1 MMMMSGKFC
10 DLDHKAL
17 ITGKCLKVTSGI
29 LPVYIFT
36 ITRIT
41 RLLMIFLNKNKAV
54 NIFDRFQA
62 DHSISIHPHFCPS
75 QCLVSQP
82 RVGKKRK
89 QSICKMCSI
98 HKVRSIRFWSLFTIF
113 DPSWAHLTLLDLVI
127 LVDGNAQ
134 RNDKFTAP
142 CWRRAF
148 HSRMWFCVRIK
159 CNKVSYLVFVVILG
173 DHVIPSSN
181 VSVILRIPH
190 P

>member
-17 ITGKCLKVTSGI
+17 ITGKCLIEITSGI
-29 LPVYIFT
+29 LPVYLLTSID
-36 ITRIT
+36 I
-41 RLLMIFLNKNKAV
+41 LMIFLNTYKAV

-98 HKVRSIRFWSLFTIF
+98 HKVR
-113 DPSWAHLTLLDLVI
+113 LD
-127 LVDGNAQ
+127 
-134 RNDKFTAP
+134 FP
-142 CWRRAF
+142 F
-148 HSRMWFCVRIK
+148 HHSFGLELI
-159 CNKVSYLVFVVILG
+159 
-173 DHVIPSSN
+173 
-181 VSVILRIPH
+181 
-190 P
+190 

>member
-17 ITGKCLKVTSGI
+17 ITGKRLINSYFRSTSG
-29 LPVYIFT
+29 PVVST
-36 ITRIT
+36 PVECHHKGSNS
-41 RLLMIFLNKNKAV
+41 LSLSVVKFLNEHKAV

-98 HKVRSIRFWSLFTIF
+98 HKVIFLYRFHPIFT
-113 DPSWAHLTLLDLVI
+113 PLSPQLHLNFTPLLPDFTWRHPILLDLI
-127 LVDGNAQ
+127 D
-134 RNDKFTAP
+134 FFS
-142 CWRRAF
+142 W
-148 HSRMWFCVRIK
+148 W
-159 CNKVSYLVFVVILG
+159 
-173 DHVIPSSN
+173 
-181 VSVILRIPH
+181 LRIT
-190 P
+190 

>member
-17 ITGKCLKVTSGI
+17 ITGKRLIATSGL
-29 LPVYIFT
+29 LPVHHRSSIPSSVLTF
-36 ITRIT
+36 
-41 RLLMIFLNKNKAV
+41 RLKFLNGNKAV

-98 HKVRSIRFWSLFTIF
+98 HKVIYIW
-113 DPSWAHLTLLDLVI
+113 PQMTLPFNWLSFSVN
-127 LVDGNAQ
+127 GYAQ

-142 CWRRAF
+142 CWRGTF
-148 HSRMWFCVRIK
+148 YSRKWFCVRIK
-159 CNKVSYLVFVVILG
+159 CNKVSYLAFVVTL
-173 DHVIPSSN
+173 DHVIFRMCHQS
-181 VSVILRIPH
+181 H
-190 P
+190 WE